1 MKLRLGVGEKAVFA
15 YLILLVAALVLIGY
29 LMFVQ
34 FGLEDKFLVPFWNIL
49 LFAII
54 VFAFLLYIWERDIPI
69 KELIIRTLKMLL
81 MLYGWSTF
89 TGFLAFL
96 LAGGKRLFSH
106 LEYAYTALPLFVL
119 NMLFVVLI
127 SYLQW
132 KIFTN
137 PLIRGILET
146 NEMGGA
152 TERVLEELES
162 EEIERGNPFEFQ
174 PDPLVSF
181 EELPSFF
188 IKKVKGL
195 LGCIIFDRNE
205 GLVLANSNIPNVSPE
220 RIAAMTSYLIEVE
233 TETIKSFLPPK
244 NPYVDTFVRLPN
256 RTIVFSSH
264 LPHPIFFLFDS
275 RVPLPYIR
283 KVVST
288 IPGIVEEWLRRKAFS
303 TVKGA

>member
-106 LEYAYTALPLFVL
+106 LEY
-119 NMLFVVLI
+119 
-127 SYLQW
+127 
-132 KIFTN
+132 
-137 PLIRGILET
+137 
-146 NEMGGA
+146 
-152 TERVLEELES
+152 
-162 EEIERGNPFEFQ
+162 
-174 PDPLVSF
+174 
-181 EELPSFF
+181 ELPDFFPQMSFH
-188 IKKVKGL
+188 
-195 LGCIIFDRNE
+195 
-205 GLVLANSNIPNVSPE
+205 
-220 RIAAMTSYLIEVE
+220 IE
-233 TETIKSFLPPK
+233 
-244 NPYVDTFVRLPN
+244 
-256 RTIVFSSH
+256 SS
-264 LPHPIFFLFDS
+264 
-275 RVPLPYIR
+275 
-283 KVVST
+283 
-288 IPGIVEEWLRRKAFS
+288 
-303 TVKGA
+303 